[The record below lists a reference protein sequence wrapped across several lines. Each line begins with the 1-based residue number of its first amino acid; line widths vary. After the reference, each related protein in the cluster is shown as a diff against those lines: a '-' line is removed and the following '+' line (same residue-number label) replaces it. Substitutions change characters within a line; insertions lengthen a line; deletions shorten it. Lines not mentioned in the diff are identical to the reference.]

1 MVGYDHTNND
11 SKSVIQCTGSLGFA
25 FINVTTLKIARLSL
39 ISCGAFISSEF
50 TIEENVV
57 YPRDFETFIQM
68 SKVTIYF
75 KQTINTT
82 ITEVAI
88 SLSTGAGLLGIN
100 IIGYS
105 NISQSTFS
113 YNKPNCLIIF
123 LDLPSLSSS
132 TALNIEDSH
141 VMLGM
146 PPNHSKSIEWG
157 ASGLCIV
164 LTQLHAEFM
173 FRQAILQHTTT

>member
-1 MVGYDHTNND
+1 MIGYYHTNSD
-11 SKSVIQCTGSLGFA
+11 SRSVIQCTGSLGFA
-25 FINVTTLKIARLSL
+25 FINVTTLKIARLSF
-39 ISCGAFISSEF
+39 ISCGAFISSKF

-82 ITEVAI
+82 II
-88 SLSTGAGLLGIN
+88 SLSTGARLLGIN

-123 LDLPSLSSS
+123 LDLPSASPS

-141 VMLGM
+141 VMFGK
-146 PPNHSKSIEWG
+146 PPNHSKNIEWG

-164 LTQLHAEFM
+164 LTQITYRVHKTAEHYC
-173 FRQAILQHTTT
+173 AE